1 MESYELEALS
11 RAFVTLPESST
22 AVFRKETD
30 SNKENTAPSSPA
42 CKPGNIIL
50 KAPAY
55 PSLPSSPPLRTPSRP
70 SLWRRGSGPVTP
82 TGSSRSLS
90 SAEHVTPAGT
100 PPNVG
105 KRRAAL
111 SSLSSTPARAGH
123 TEKMR
128 GIFED
133 ASSMLEKARFSPSM
147 PSNKHLRSPLAPR
160 SNGVPSLRRED
171 AITATPPESE
181 TRPATP
187 SHDSQAPTPSR
198 PRSAKSSS
206 VSPMTSRLQRA
217 PPRLPSLKPFTPLK
231 IETETWQ
238 SLEPKDCSSDEWTGD
253 DEFYNGP
260 SRKDQTVTAWLQQAS
275 RRRNVPSPLSQP
287 PRSRRNATTPDMADA
302 IKKHAS
308 ILSADPKYQPDSNI
322 AVPARIPT
330 WKATPSQPAPVSAP
344 PRHVRATRFKSYSRG
359 SFVVKCVPSD
369 NPQGWS
375 PIVEF
380 NSSSSSHPPSD
391 GLPTAQDSVTQPNTL
406 SAIQENSSE
415 NLTDEPTSSSSYH
428 PRSPILPPISPLPP
442 IPPVSLPT
450 PERAQSPWSPLSPNV
465 GTPPR
470 PPHHREAS
478 AESAGSPTGSNDADN
493 EGDDG
498 VPLSPKVSLHR
509 GSSQKRKRCR
519 SYYDEDLFVGVCG
532 LGGE

>member
-42 CKPGNIIL
+42 CKPGDIIL
-50 KAPAY
+50 KALAY
-55 PSLPSSPPLRTPSRP
+55 PSLPSSPPLRSPSRP

-147 PSNKHLRSPLAPR
+147 PSNKHLRSPLGPR
-160 SNGVPSLRRED
+160 SNGVPSLRRKD
-171 AITATPPESE
+171 AVTATPP
-181 TRPATP
+181 
-187 SHDSQAPTPSR
+187 
-198 PRSAKSSS
+198 
-206 VSPMTSRLQRA
+206 
-217 PPRLPSLKPFTPLK
+217 
-231 IETETWQ
+231 
-238 SLEPKDCSSDEWTGD
+238 DCSSDEWTGD

-275 RRRNVPSPLSQP
+275 RHRNVPSPLSQP
-287 PRSRRNATTPDMADA
+287 PRSRRNATTPEMADA
-302 IKKHAS
+302 IKNH
-308 ILSADPKYQPDSNI
+308 IDSNI

-391 GLPTAQDSVTQPNTL
+391 GLPTAQDSVTVRHQILDVPKTTSSIPDPASTDFCHQQPNTL
-406 SAIQENSSE
+406 SAVQENSSE
-415 NLTDEPTSSSSYH
+415 KLNDEPTSSSSYH
-428 PRSPILPPISPLPP
+428 PRSPILLPISPLPP

-470 PPHHREAS
+470 PPHHREAL